1 MVTLLISLIFENHST
16 SDALHNPHHFQV
28 HDSSVRNTNSLLSVE
43 GVKET
48 AQESNIMDITLA
60 WLKDKGGS
68 RGSR

>member
-1 MVTLLISLIFENHST
+1 MVTLLISLIFENHS

-28 HDSSVRNTNSLLSVE
+28 HDSSIRSTDSLLLVE